1 MDPSVTHRL
10 SDRIA
15 TVVEWMTDAPRA
27 LEALSL
33 LRAVLGLISVS
44 VYVGQYRDRALLFGP
59 NGVYSTTGIRD
70 SAERTGTWSLYGVS
84 ESPLF
89 FEILFHAGLVIAVL
103 VIVGV
108 GGRAL
113 LAVHWILIWSLYM
126 ANPGLMDGGDALAA
140 TATCFLLLTRCYS
153 AFTVRRTRRHP
164 LGALAN
170 VCNNTGL
177 LLLATQVV
185 VVYLMAGLYK
195 VQGQLWQDGTALYYI
210 LNVPEFFLPG
220 ITPLVV
226 QSDWAMVI
234 GAYTTVL
241 ASVFF
246 PVLILFRAG
255 RPFAVTVML
264 TFHLAIAVLMGLTS
278 FALVMAAYDLLFVNH
293 HVVRSHQRLV
303 LACRRLTTRRKEAL
317 DEGPDE
323 VTGTLASERPRGD
336 WLACCA
342 VRERAVRV
350 GPAGRVGEHHQG
362 TGRYRR
368 GDDAPA

>member
-1 MDPSVTHRL
+1 M
-10 SDRIA
+10 A
-15 TVVEWMTDAPRA
+15 VVEWMVGAPRA
-27 LEALSL
+27 LHSLSL
-33 LRAVLGLISVS
+33 LRAVLGLVSVS

-59 NGVYSTTGIRD
+59 NGVFGTTGIRD
-70 SAERTGTWSLYGVS
+70 SAASTGTWSLYGLS
-84 ESPLF
+84 EAQWF
-89 FEILFHAGLVIAVL
+89 FEILFHSGLVIALL
-103 VIVGV
+103 VMLGV

-113 LAVHWILIWSLYM
+113 LAVHWVLIWSLYM

-153 AFTVRRTRRHP
+153 AFTVRRIRLKP
-164 LGALAN
+164 VGAIAN

-220 ITPLVV
+220 VTPLVV
-226 QSDWAMVI
+226 QSDWVLVI

-246 PVLILFRAG
+246 PVLVLFRAG
-255 RPFAVTVML
+255 RPIAVAAML

-293 HVVRSHQRLV
+293 HVDRM
-303 LACRRLTTRRKEAL
+303 RRRAALLREDLFVRRKETSNA
-317 DEGPDE
+317 GSDE
-323 VTGTLASERPRGD
+323 VVGTLASEYP
-336 WLACCA
+336 
-342 VRERAVRV
+342 
-350 GPAGRVGEHHQG
+350 
-362 TGRYRR
+362 
-368 GDDAPA
+368 

>member
-1 MDPSVTHRL
+1 MTHRL
-10 SDRIA
+10 PEQ
-15 TVVEWMTDAPRA
+15 VVNLVEWMTGAPRA

-33 LRAVLGLISVS
+33 LRAVLGLVSVS
-44 VYVGQYRDRALLFGP
+44 IYMAQYRDRALLFGP
-59 NGVYSTTGIRD
+59 DGVYGTTGIRD
-70 SAERTGTWSLYGVS
+70 SAASIGTWSLYGVS
-84 ESPLF
+84 EDPWF
-89 FEILFHAGLVIAVL
+89 FEILFHAGLFIAVL
-103 VIVGV
+103 VMLGV
-108 GGRAL
+108 GDRAL

-153 AFTVRRTRRHP
+153 AFTVRRIRP
-164 LGALAN
+164 QSNGALAN

-185 VVYLMAGLYK
+185 IVYLMAGLYK

-226 QSDWAMVI
+226 QSDWVLVI

-246 PVLILFRAG
+246 PVLVLFRAG
-255 RPFAVTVML
+255 RPFAVAMML

-293 HVVRSHQRLV
+293 HVVRLH
-303 LACRRLTTRRKEAL
+303 RRLALVRRHLSGRRKETF
-317 DEGPDE
+317 DEGTDE
-323 VTGTLASERPRGD
+323 VTGALASEYSRGGG
-336 WLACCA
+336 LASRA
-342 VRERAVRV
+342 VRERAVRG

-362 TGRYRR
+362 AGRHRR

>member
-1 MDPSVTHRL
+1 MTHLL
-10 SDRIA
+10 SNRVA
-15 TVVEWMTDAPRA
+15 TVVEWMVAAPRA
-27 LEALSL
+27 LQALSL
-33 LRAVLGLISVS
+33 LRAVLGLVSVS
-44 VYVGQYRDRALLFGP
+44 VYLGQYSDRALLFGP
-59 NGVYSTTGIRD
+59 NGVYGTTGIRD
-70 SAERTGTWSLYGVS
+70 SAAGTGTWSLYGLS
-84 ESPLF
+84 EAPWF
-89 FEILFHAGLVIAVL
+89 FELLFHAGLVIAIL
-103 VIVGV
+103 VMLGV

-113 LAVHWILIWSLYM
+113 LAVHWVLIWSLYM

-153 AFTVRRTRRHP
+153 AFTVRRIRP
-164 LGALAN
+164 KQAGALAN

-226 QSDWAMVI
+226 QSDWVMVI
-234 GAYTTVL
+234 GAYATVL

-246 PVLILFRAG
+246 PVLVLFRAG
-255 RPFAVTVML
+255 RPIAVAAML

-293 HVVRSHQRLV
+293 HVDRM
-303 LACRRLTTRRKEAL
+303 RRRAALRRNDMFVRRKEMPN
-317 DEGPDE
+317 EGSDE
-323 VTGTLASERPRGD
+323 VVRALASEHP
-336 WLACCA
+336 
-342 VRERAVRV
+342 
-350 GPAGRVGEHHQG
+350 
-362 TGRYRR
+362 
-368 GDDAPA
+368 

>member
-1 MDPSVTHRL
+1 MDSAVMGRL
-10 SDRIA
+10 WNRA
-15 TVVEWMTDAPRA
+15 TVVVEWMAGAPRA
-27 LEALSL
+27 LQALSL
-33 LRAVLGLISVS
+33 LRAVLGLVSVS

-59 NGVYSTTGIRD
+59 NGVYGTTGIRD
-70 SAERTGTWSLYGVS
+70 SAASTGTWSLYGVS
-84 ESPLF
+84 EAPWF
-89 FEILFHAGLVIAVL
+89 FEILFHAGLVIAML
-103 VIVGV
+103 VMLGV

-113 LAVHWILIWSLYM
+113 LAVHWILIWSLSM

-140 TATCFLLLTRCYS
+140 TATSFLLLTRCYS
-153 AFTVRRTRRHP
+153 AFTVRRIRP
-164 LGALAN
+164 KSAGALAN

-220 ITPLVV
+220 VTPLVV
-226 QSDWAMVI
+226 QSDWVLVI

-246 PVLILFRAG
+246 PVLVLFRAG
-255 RPFAVTVML
+255 RPIAVAAML

-293 HVVRSHQRLV
+293 HVDRM
-303 LACRRLTTRRKEAL
+303 RRRAALLREDLFIRGKETLNA
-317 DEGPDE
+317 GSDE
-323 VTGTLASERPRGD
+323 VVGTLASKHP
-336 WLACCA
+336 
-342 VRERAVRV
+342 
-350 GPAGRVGEHHQG
+350 
-362 TGRYRR
+362 
-368 GDDAPA
+368 

>member
-1 MDPSVTHRL
+1 VKHRL
-10 SDRIA
+10 RNGVAPI
-15 TVVEWMTDAPRA
+15 VEWMVEAPRA
-27 LEALSL
+27 LQALSL
-33 LRAVLGLISVS
+33 LRAVLGLVSVS

-59 NGVYSTTGIRD
+59 TGVYGTTGIRD
-70 SAERTGTWSLYGVS
+70 SAASTGTWSLYGVS
-84 ESPLF
+84 EAPWF
-89 FEILFHAGLVIAVL
+89 FEILFHAGLVIAIL
-103 VIVGV
+103 VMLGV

-153 AFTVRRTRRHP
+153 AFTVRRVRP
-164 LGALAN
+164 KPAGVIAN

-177 LLLATQVV
+177 LLLATQVAI
-185 VVYLMAGLYK
+185 VYLMAGLYK

-220 ITPLVV
+220 VTPLVV
-226 QSDWAMVI
+226 QSDWVLVI

-246 PVLILFRAG
+246 PVLVLFRAG
-255 RPFAVTVML
+255 RPIAVAAML

-293 HVVRSHQRLV
+293 HVDRMRHRAALLREDLFV
-303 LACRRLTTRRKEAL
+303 RRKETSNA
-317 DEGPDE
+317 GSDE
-323 VTGTLASERPRGD
+323 VVGTLASEYP
-336 WLACCA
+336 
-342 VRERAVRV
+342 
-350 GPAGRVGEHHQG
+350 
-362 TGRYRR
+362 
-368 GDDAPA
+368 